1 MPKVFR
7 SMKTDVSEKPVI
19 EPTNK
24 GLGVRYAP
32 LSVRPDVDLDQDDK
46 VILNGKGM
54 SVAPNWRDLPP
65 HLVSIRLRD
74 KYPDAIGSPQLRCYT
89 MGQGLFQD
97 GPISDELKLMLTN
110 SKHGV
115 VGPRTLVLLDQ
126 FQADLVAT
134 RDLWSIE
141 ED

>member
-1 MPKVFR
+1 
-7 SMKTDVSEKPVI
+7 
-19 EPTNK
+19 
-24 GLGVRYAP
+24 
-32 LSVRPDVDLDQDDK
+32 
-46 VILNGKGM
+46 
-54 SVAPNWRDLPP
+54 
-65 HLVSIRLRD
+65 
-74 KYPDAIGSPQLRCYT
+74 

-97 GPISDELKLMLTN
+97 GPISDELKLMLTS

-115 VGPRTLVLLDQ
+115 VGSRTLVLLDQ